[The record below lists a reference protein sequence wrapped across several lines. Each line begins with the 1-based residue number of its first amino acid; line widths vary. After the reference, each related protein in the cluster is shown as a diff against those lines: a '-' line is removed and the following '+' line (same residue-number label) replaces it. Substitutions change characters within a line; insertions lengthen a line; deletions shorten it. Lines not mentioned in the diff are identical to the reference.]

1 MSLGH
6 LLGPVHRSGEQLW
19 YHFDLQVLWD
29 LEAAADCLLA
39 SDLHSVVAQG
49 EVELDAAAAD
59 DLATVH
65 LGSNAQGIDR
75 NGVATSAA
83 VVHNEEMRVQCL
95 DLAVLGMVP
104 GTADTDTEKTCRN
117 PRASLPAADSPSA
130 AAAAAGVVDNTHALA
145 A

>member
-1 MSLGH
+1 M
-6 LLGPVHRSGEQLW
+6 PRNLW
-19 YHFDLQVLWD
+19 QAGVVEDGGAHLWD
-29 LEAAADCLLA
+29 LEAAAGCLLA

-49 EVELDAAAAD
+49 EVELDAAAAAD

-75 NGVATSAA
+75 NGVPTSAA
-83 VVHNEEMRVQCL
+83 VVHNEEMRVQWL

-130 AAAAAGVVDNTHALA
+130 AAAAGVVDNTRALA

>member
-1 MSLGH
+1 M
-6 LLGPVHRSGEQLW
+6 PRNLW
-19 YHFDLQVLWD
+19 QPGVVEDGGANLWD

>member
-1 MSLGH
+1 M
-6 LLGPVHRSGEQLW
+6 PRNLW
-19 YHFDLQVLWD
+19 QAGVVEDGGAHLWD
-29 LEAAADCLLA
+29 SEAAAGCLLA

-49 EVELDAAAAD
+49 EVELDAAAAAD

-75 NGVATSAA
+75 NGVPTSAA

-130 AAAAAGVVDNTHALA
+130 AAAGVVDNTRALA

>member
-1 MSLGH
+1 M
-6 LLGPVHRSGEQLW
+6 PRNLW
-19 YHFDLQVLWD
+19 QAGVVEHGGAHLWD
-29 LEAAADCLLA
+29 LEAAAGCLLA

-49 EVELDAAAAD
+49 EVELDAAAAAAD

-65 LGSNAQGIDR
+65 LGSNVQGIDR
-75 NGVATSAA
+75 NGVPTSAA

-130 AAAAAGVVDNTHALA
+130 AAAAGVVDNTRALA

>member
-1 MSLGH
+1 MPRNLRQAGVVEDGGAH
-6 LLGPVHRSGEQLW
+6 
-19 YHFDLQVLWD
+19 LWD
-29 LEAAADCLLA
+29 LEAAVGCLLA

-49 EVELDAAAAD
+49 EVELDAAAAA

-83 VVHNEEMRVQCL
+83 VVHNEETRVQCL
-95 DLAVLGMVP
+95 DLAALGMVP
-104 GTADTDTEKTCRN
+104 GTADTEKTCRN
-117 PRASLPAADSPSA
+117 PRASLPAVDSPS
-130 AAAAAGVVDNTHALA
+130 AAAAGVVDNTRALA

>member
-1 MSLGH
+1 M
-6 LLGPVHRSGEQLW
+6 PRNLW
-19 YHFDLQVLWD
+19 QAGVVEDCGAHLWD
-29 LEAAADCLLA
+29 LEAAAGCLLA

-49 EVELDAAAAD
+49 EVELDAAAAAADD

-65 LGSNAQGIDR
+65 LGSNVQGIDR
-75 NGVATSAA
+75 NGVPTSAA

-117 PRASLPAADSPSA
+117 LRASLPAADSPSA
-130 AAAAAGVVDNTHALA
+130 AAAAGVVDNTRALA